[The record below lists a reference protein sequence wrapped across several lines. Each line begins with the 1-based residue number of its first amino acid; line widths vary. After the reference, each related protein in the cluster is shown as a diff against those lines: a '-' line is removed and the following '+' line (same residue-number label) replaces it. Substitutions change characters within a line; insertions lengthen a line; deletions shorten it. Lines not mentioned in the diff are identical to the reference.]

1 MTRAADLIVRLEST
15 QERTALNVF
24 TYDDTAAY
32 DSMRESVYIS
42 FSFES
47 GFTNHE
53 LRPAEAR
60 QLAAHLTSVAEHCER
75 ARESRRFD
83 EDLEEQLRD
92 PDSAINRGYALV
104 VRDGVVYGV
113 KAGDGGH

>member
-1 MTRAADLIVRLEST
+1 MTRAADLLVRLEST

-24 TYDDTAAY
+24 TYDDTATY
-32 DSMRESVYIS
+32 DSMRESVYVS

-47 GFTNHE
+47 GYTNHE
-53 LRPAEAR
+53 LTPAEAR
-60 QLAAHLTSVAEHCER
+60 QLASHLIAVAELCER
-75 ARESRRFD
+75 ARDARRFD

-92 PDSAINRGYALV
+92 PDSAINRGYAVV
-104 VRDGVVYGV
+104 VRDSVVYGL

>member
-1 MTRAADLIVRLEST
+1 MTRAADLLVRLEST

-24 TYDDTAAY
+24 TYDDTADYA
-32 DSMRESVYIS
+32 SMRESVYIC
-42 FSFES
+42 FNFES
-47 GFTNHE
+47 GYTNHE

-60 QLAAHLTSVAEHCER
+60 QLAAHLVAVAELCER
-75 ARESRRFD
+75 ARDARRFD
-83 EDLEEQLRD
+83 EDLDEQLRD
-92 PDSAINRGYALV
+92 PDSAINQGYALV